1 MGILRKRTRRTPI
14 PPEVRIFIFERDKYQ
29 CQSCQYVF
37 LKKELNLDHIIPLA
51 LGGSND
57 LSNLQTLCR
66 QCNNKKKHRIDP
78 RFKRRFS

>member
-1 MGILRKRTRRTPI
+1 MGILRKKTRRISI
-14 PPEVRIFIFERDKYQ
+14 PREVRVFVFNRDRNQ
-29 CQSCQYVF
+29 CQSCHCIF
-37 LKKELNLDHIIPLA
+37 SEAKLNVDHIIPIA

-66 QCNNKKKHRIDP
+66 RCNNKKKHRIDP